1 MKNQLKNQ
9 NQNQIAI
16 PERSQYNQIRWK
28 NEVLERDDYTCQL
41 CGCNDEDAILHA
53 HHIKKHSEYEY
64 LRNDINNGI
73 TLCNKCHNK
82 IFGREEEYEDIFID
96 IIIKGILKRF
106 GK

>member
-9 NQNQIAI
+9 NINRITI
-16 PERSQYNQIRWK
+16 PERNEYGLIRWK
-28 NEVLERDDYTCQL
+28 NEVLERDNHTCQL
-41 CGCNDEDAILHA
+41 CGCNDEDAILHI
-53 HHIKKHSEYEY
+53 HHIKKYSEYKH
-64 LRNDINNGI
+64 LRTDINNGI
-73 TLCNKCHNK
+73 TLCNKCHNE

>member
-1 MKNQLKNQ
+1 MKNQLKKQ
-9 NQNQIAI
+9 KENQIAI

-41 CGCNDEDAILHA
+41 CGCNDEDAILHI
-53 HHIKKHSEYEY
+53 HHIKKYSEYKH
-64 LRNDINNGI
+64 LKTDINNGI
-73 TLCNKCHNK
+73 TLCNKCHNE